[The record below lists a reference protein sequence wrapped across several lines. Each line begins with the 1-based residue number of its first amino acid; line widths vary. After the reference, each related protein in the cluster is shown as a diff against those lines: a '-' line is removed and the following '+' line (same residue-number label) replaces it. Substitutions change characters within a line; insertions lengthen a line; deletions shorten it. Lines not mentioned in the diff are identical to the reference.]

1 MQKLEHFITASNA
14 SLAVRYLLNLDI
26 NYIDEK
32 YRKIG
37 ISNLIDFAQAKKLC
51 RLIKNSNAIQSEES
65 EQITKQAIS
74 LSRVLNDEA
83 KQNLFDYL
91 TLSQNLS

>member
-1 MQKLEHFITASNA
+1 MQKLEHLINHHNA

-26 NYIDEK
+26 HDIDEK

-37 ISNLIDFAQAKKLC
+37 ITNLIDFAQAKKLC
-51 RLIKNSNAIQSEES
+51 RLIRDHHSIPSEES

-74 LSRVLNDEA
+74 LSRVLNNEA
-83 KQNLFDYL
+83 KENLFDYL
-91 TLSQNLS
+91 TLSQQP